1 MEVVAGIGTSLGLL
15 DLLIVTGFGLR
26 GLGRAVGLGGYL
38 DGFDV
43 LRRERPSALTL
54 ARGGKEGTN
63 QVVPRHKV
71 RKESNQLSPIH
82 LLGQVALPAPGISSL
97 CR

>member
-1 MEVVAGIGTSLGLL
+1 MGTGTFLEL
-15 DLLIVTGFGLR
+15 TGLR
-26 GLGRAVGLGGYL
+26 ILTESDLRVLGRAGEVGGCLDGLG
-38 DGFDV
+38 V